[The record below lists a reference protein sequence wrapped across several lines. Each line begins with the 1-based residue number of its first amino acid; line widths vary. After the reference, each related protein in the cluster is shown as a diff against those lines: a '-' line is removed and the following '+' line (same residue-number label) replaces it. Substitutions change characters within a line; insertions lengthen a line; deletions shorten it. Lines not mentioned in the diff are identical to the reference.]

1 MKKMMKKNVLRTA
14 YDFFIVCCLFC
25 FLWLSLLPAAMAAKP
40 GENEILA
47 IGTATVKDGNL
58 AKAKE
63 SAISD
68 ALTKGVENYLLHRLG
83 SEGVA
88 NNFQRI
94 IHDILPR
101 AKAKVE
107 NFNILSEDQTGEEY
121 KVLIKLRVNEKVI
134 DEKLRE
140 AGVVVT
146 EGPPIKVLF
155 LVSEWKGGTAYY
167 WWRDPE
173 TYSSMSGTEL
183 VLHNV
188 FQKRGLGPINRTL
201 KVPDTGYSESLN
213 HVDLQEVGA
222 LEWGRL
228 FSADVV
234 IYGQSEIIGK
244 KEVSLAL
251 KALDVNQG
259 AQISQ
264 TVAFEKIKKGS
275 KGKKPVMEATK
286 RLANRLA
293 VKLTP
298 AIIRYTASD
307 RGRVRH
313 LDITLKG
320 LSSYKQF
327 RAFRDFLRRDVLGV
341 KSVRQTRVRKDSI
354 SIAVEFQGDRKKFVE
369 RVLNHENLPFLV
381 KLEQGEEEEIL
392 FRIEKFQ

>member
-1 MKKMMKKNVLRTA
+1 M
-14 YDFFIVCCLFC
+14 
-25 FLWLSLLPAAMAAKP
+25 
-40 GENEILA
+40 ENEILA

-58 AKAKE
+58 AQAKE

-68 ALTKGVENYLLHRLG
+68 ALIKGVENYLLHRLG

-94 IHDILPR
+94 IYDILPG
-101 AKAKVE
+101 AKAEIE

-146 EGPPIKVLF
+146 EGPPLKVLF

-188 FQKRGLGPINRTL
+188 FQERALSPINRTL
-201 KVPDTGYSESLN
+201 KVPDTGYSESLK
-213 HVDLQEVGA
+213 HVDLRDVDA

-251 KALDVNQG
+251 KAVDVNQG

-264 TVAFEKIKKGS
+264 TVAFEQIKKEAE
-275 KGKKPVMEATK
+275 GKQPVMEAIE

-293 VKLTP
+293 AKLTP

-313 LDITLKG
+313 LEITLNG

-327 RAFRDFLRRDVLGV
+327 RAFRDFLRRDVSGV

-354 SIAVEFQGDRKKFVE
+354 SIAVEFQGDRKRFVE

-381 KLEQGEEEEIL
+381 KLDQGEEEEIL

>member
-1 MKKMMKKNVLRTA
+1 M
-14 YDFFIVCCLFC
+14 
-25 FLWLSLLPAAMAAKP
+25 
-40 GENEILA
+40 
-47 IGTATVKDGNL
+47 
-58 AKAKE
+58 
-63 SAISD
+63 
-68 ALTKGVENYLLHRLG
+68 
-83 SEGVA
+83 
-88 NNFQRI
+88 
-94 IHDILPR
+94 
-101 AKAKVE
+101 
-107 NFNILSEDQTGEEY
+107 
-121 KVLIKLRVNEKVI
+121 
-134 DEKLRE
+134 
-140 AGVVVT
+140 
-146 EGPPIKVLF
+146 
-155 LVSEWKGGTAYY
+155 
-167 WWRDPE
+167 
-173 TYSSMSGTEL
+173 
-183 VLHNV
+183 
-188 FQKRGLGPINRTL
+188 
-201 KVPDTGYSESLN
+201 
-213 HVDLQEVGA
+213 
-222 LEWGRL
+222 EWGRL

-275 KGKKPVMEATK
+275 KGKQPVMEATK

-313 LDITLKG
+313 LEITLKG

-327 RAFRDFLRRDVLGV
+327 RTFRDFLRRDVSGV

>member
-1 MKKMMKKNVLRTA
+1 MKKMMEKIVLKTA
-14 YDFFIVCCLFC
+14 CDFFIVCCFFC
-25 FLWLSLLPAAMAAKP
+25 FLWLSLLPAAMGAKP
-40 GENEILA
+40 EENEILA

-58 AKAKE
+58 AQAKE

-68 ALTKGVENYLLHRLG
+68 ALTKGVENYILHRLG

-94 IHDILPR
+94 IYDILPR

-107 NFNILSEDQTGEEY
+107 NFNILSVDQTGQEY
-121 KVLIKLRVNEKVI
+121 KVLIRLRVNEKVI
-134 DEKLRE
+134 DEELSQ
-140 AGVVVT
+140 AGVMVT

-188 FQKRGLGPINRTL
+188 FQERGLSPINRTL
-201 KVPDTGYSESLN
+201 KVPDTGYSESLK
-213 HVDLQEVGA
+213 HVDLKDVDA

-234 IYGQSEIIGK
+234 IYGQIEIIDK
-244 KEVSLAL
+244 KEVSMAL
-251 KALDVNQG
+251 QTRDVNQG

-264 TVAFEKIKKGS
+264 TVAFEQIKKGT
-275 KGKKPVMEATK
+275 KGKQPVMEATE
-286 RLANRLA
+286 RLANQLA
-293 VKLTP
+293 AKLTP

-320 LSSYKQF
+320 LRSYKQF
-327 RAFRDFLRRDVLGV
+327 RAFRDFLGRDVSGV

-354 SIAVEFQGDRKKFVE
+354 SIAVEFQGDRKRFLE

-381 KLEQGEEEEIL
+381 KLDQGEEEIV
-392 FRIEKFQ
+392 FRIE